1 MPNEENVDTSGL
13 SFTNCIQNR
22 FFFPSLRHH
31 HHHHVNW
38 HLGWNYGLKM
48 CSQEKSSY
56 ESTMLYIFFA
66 KGDSFPFFI
75 AEEEK
80 SKFDTTSA
88 LPRLLSTTCVEVLH
102 DQKLRYVFCYIF
114 SLKCTLQWFS
124 SSYLREMLFMHNFF
138 IFRNISCNRHFHYR
152 MWVKGKVE
160 KANLAEH
167 ERRKRKKSVR
177 HKKMRAA

>member
-1 MPNEENVDTSGL
+1 MSEEKITSLVKMPNEENVDTSGL

-48 CSQEKSSY
+48 CSQGKSSY

-75 AEEEK
+75 AEEEEEK
-80 SKFDTTSA
+80 IEIWHHLSSTEAFIHYMRWSSAWSKTA
-88 LPRLLSTTCVEVLH
+88 ICILLHFFFEMYFAVIFKLISTRNVVHAQFLH
-102 DQKLRYVFCYIF
+102 F
-114 SLKCTLQWFS
+114 SK
-124 SSYLREMLFMHNFF
+124 H
-138 IFRNISCNRHFHYR
+138 
-152 MWVKGKVE
+152 
-160 KANLAEH
+160 
-167 ERRKRKKSVR
+167 
-177 HKKMRAA
+177 